1 MTYHD
6 ICQRLTPLYG
16 QQEAKAMTRLLLED
30 LFGLSFADILCGA
43 TEHLSDADALRLQQS
58 VDRLV
63 DAEPLQYVTGT
74 AFFCGH
80 PFHVAP
86 GVLIPRPE
94 TEWIVDTAV
103 GIATASDCVAMSSDK
118 DATSLRI
125 LDIGTGSGCIAISIS
140 LALADRHCHTEA
152 WDISE
157 DALRIA
163 SDNAK
168 RLGADVEFRRR
179 DALRLE
185 EEKSE
190 EIRLEE
196 EKGGADVASGLNA
209 AAESWDII
217 VSNPP
222 YICNREAADMHAN
235 VLQHEP
241 HLALFV
247 PDTDPLLFYRA
258 IARYAMRSLRKGGWL
273 LFECNTL
280 YAHDTARMVLDMG
293 FATSI
298 VEDDCFG
305 KPRFVKAQK

>member
-1 MTYHD
+1 
-6 ICQRLTPLYG
+6 
-16 QQEAKAMTRLLLED
+16 MTRMLLED
-30 LFGLSFADILCGA
+30 LFSLSFADILCGA
-43 TEHLSDADALRLQQS
+43 TEHLSDADTLRLQQS
-58 VDRLV
+58 VARLL
-63 DAEPLQYVTGT
+63 DTEPLQYVTGK

-103 GIATASDCVAMSSDK
+103 GIVTASAP
-118 DATSLRI
+118 RI
-125 LDIGTGSGCIAISIS
+125 LDIGTGSGCIATSIS
-140 LALADRHCHTEA
+140 LALVDKHCYTEA

-157 DALRIA
+157 DALRVA
-163 SDNAK
+163 ADNAE
-168 RLGADVEFRRR
+168 RLGADVKFRRR

-185 EEKSE
+185 EDFPAE
-190 EIRLEE
+190 ENQS
-196 EKGGADVASGLNA
+196 GAEVLIADNASSA
-209 AAESWDII
+209 SWDVI

-235 VLQHEP
+235 VLRHEP

-258 IARYAMRSLRKGGWL
+258 IASYAMRSLRKGGWL

-280 YAHDTARMVLDMG
+280 YAHDTAQMASDMG
-293 FATSI
+293 FATSV

>member
-6 ICQRLTPLYG
+6 ICQRLTPMYG
-16 QQEAKAMTRLLLED
+16 PQEAKAMTRMLLED
-30 LFGLSFADILCGA
+30 LFSLSFADILCGA
-43 TEHLSDADALRLQQS
+43 TEHLSDADTLRLQQS
-58 VDRLV
+58 VARLL

-103 GIATASDCVAMSSDK
+103 GLVTSS
-118 DATSLRI
+118 APRI

-163 SDNAK
+163 ADNAE
-168 RLGADVEFRRR
+168 RLGAEVKFRRH

-185 EEKSE
+185 EDFPAE
-190 EIRLEE
+190 ENQ
-196 EKGGADVASGLNA
+196 GGAEALSDTNA
-209 AAESWDII
+209 AAESWNII

-235 VLQHEP
+235 VLRHEP

-280 YAHDTARMVLDMG
+280 YAHDTAQMASDMG
-293 FATSI
+293 FATSV

>member
-16 QQEAKAMTRLLLED
+16 PQEAKAMTRLLLED
-30 LFGLSFADILCGA
+30 LFSLSFADILCGA
-43 TEHLSDADALRLQQS
+43 TEHLSDADTIRLQQS
-58 VDRLV
+58 VARLL
-63 DAEPLQYVTGT
+63 DSEPLQYVTGT

-103 GIATASDCVAMSSDK
+103 NLVTSS
-118 DATSLRI
+118 SRI
-125 LDIGTGSGCIAISIS
+125 LDIGTGSGCIATSIS
-140 LALADRHCHTEA
+140 LALMDKHCYTEA

-163 SDNAK
+163 ADNAE
-168 RLGADVEFRRR
+168 RLGAEVKFRRR

-190 EIRLEE
+190 EMRLEK
-196 EKGGADVASGLNA
+196 EKGGADVTSGLDA

-235 VLQHEP
+235 VLRHEP

-258 IARYAMRSLRKGGWL
+258 IASYAMRSLRKGGWL

-280 YAHDTARMVLDMG
+280 YAHDTAQMVSDMG
-293 FATSI
+293 FATSV

-305 KPRFVKAQK
+305 KPRFVKTQK

>member
-1 MTYHD
+1 
-6 ICQRLTPLYG
+6 
-16 QQEAKAMTRLLLED
+16 MTRLLLED
-30 LFGLSFADILCGA
+30 LFSLSFADILCGA
-43 TEHLSDADALRLQQS
+43 TEHLSDADTMRLQQS
-58 VDRLV
+58 VVRLL

-103 GIATASDCVAMSSDK
+103 NLVTASAP
-118 DATSLRI
+118 RI
-125 LDIGTGSGCIAISIS
+125 LDIGTGSGCIATSIS
-140 LALADRHCHTEA
+140 LALADKHCYTEA

-163 SDNAK
+163 ADNAE
-168 RLGADVEFRRR
+168 RLGAEVKFRRR

-190 EIRLEE
+190 EMRLEE
-196 EKGGADVASGLNA
+196 EKGGAEALSDTNA
-209 AAESWDII
+209 AEPWDII

-235 VLQHEP
+235 VLRHEP

-258 IARYAMRSLRKGGWL
+258 IASYAMRSLRKGGWL

-280 YAHDTARMVLDMG
+280 YAHDTAQMALDMG
-293 FATSI
+293 FATSV

>member
-16 QQEAKAMTRLLLED
+16 QQEAKAMTRMLLED

-43 TEHLSDADALRLQQS
+43 TEHLSDADTLRLQQS
-58 VDRLV
+58 VARLL
-63 DAEPLQYVTGT
+63 DSEPLQYVTGT

-94 TEWIVDTAV
+94 TEWMVDTAV
-103 GIATASDCVAMSSDK
+103 NLVTSS
-118 DATSLRI
+118 APRI

-140 LALADRHCHTEA
+140 LALADRHCYTEA

-163 SDNAK
+163 TDNAE
-168 RLGADVEFRRR
+168 RLGAEVKFHRR

-185 EEKSE
+185 EDLPAE
-190 EIRLEE
+190 ENQ
-196 EKGGADVASGLNA
+196 GGAEALSDTNA

-235 VLQHEP
+235 VLRHEP

-258 IARYAMRSLRKGGWL
+258 IARYAMRSLREGGWL

-280 YAHDTARMVLDMG
+280 YAHDTAQMASDMG
-293 FATSI
+293 FVTSV

-305 KPRFVKAQK
+305 MPRFVKAQK

>member
-16 QQEAKAMTRLLLED
+16 PQEAKAMTRMLLED
-30 LFGLSFADILCGA
+30 LFSLSFADILCGA
-43 TEHLSDADALRLQQS
+43 TEHLSDADTLRLQQS
-58 VDRLV
+58 VARLL

-94 TEWIVDTAV
+94 TEWMVDTAANLV
-103 GIATASDCVAMSSDK
+103 MSS
-118 DATSLRI
+118 APRI
-125 LDIGTGSGCIAISIS
+125 LDIGTGSGCIATSMS
-140 LALADRHCHTEA
+140 LALADKHCYTEA

-163 SDNAK
+163 ADNAE
-168 RLGADVEFRRR
+168 RLGADVKFRRR

-185 EEKSE
+185 ENFPAE
-190 EIRLEE
+190 ENQ
-196 EKGGADVASGLNA
+196 GGAEALSDTNA

-235 VLQHEP
+235 VLRHEP

-258 IARYAMRSLRKGGWL
+258 IARYAMRSLSKGGWL

-280 YAHDTARMVLDMG
+280 YAHDTAQMASDMG
-293 FATSI
+293 FVTSV

>member
-16 QQEAKAMTRLLLED
+16 PQEAKAMTRMLLED
-30 LFGLSFADILCGA
+30 LFSLSFADILCGA
-43 TEHLSDADALRLQQS
+43 TEHLSDADTLRLQQS
-58 VDRLV
+58 VDRLL

-103 GIATASDCVAMSSDK
+103 NLVTSS
-118 DATSLRI
+118 APRI
-125 LDIGTGSGCIAISIS
+125 LDIGTGSGCIATSIS

-163 SDNAK
+163 ADNAE
-168 RLGADVEFRRR
+168 RLGAVVKFRRR

-185 EEKSE
+185 ENFPAE
-190 EIRLEE
+190 ENQ
-196 EKGGADVASGLNA
+196 GGAEVLIADNASTA
-209 AAESWDII
+209 SWDII

-235 VLQHEP
+235 VLRHEP

-280 YAHDTARMVLDMG
+280 YAHDTAQMASDMG
-293 FATSI
+293 FATSV

>member
-16 QQEAKAMTRLLLED
+16 PQEAKAMTRMLLED
-30 LFGLSFADILCGA
+30 LFSLSFADILCGA
-43 TEHLSDADALRLQQS
+43 TEHLSDADTLRLQQS
-58 VDRLV
+58 VARLL

-103 GIATASDCVAMSSDK
+103 NLVTSSP
-118 DATSLRI
+118 RI
-125 LDIGTGSGCIAISIS
+125 LDIGTGSGCIATSIS
-140 LALADRHCHTEA
+140 LALADKHCYTEA

-163 SDNAK
+163 ADNAA
-168 RLGADVEFRRR
+168 RLGAEVKFRRR

-185 EEKSE
+185 EDFSAE
-190 EIRLEE
+190 ERLEADLPAE
-196 EKGGADVASGLNA
+196 ERLEAEQGGAEALRDSA
-209 AAESWDII
+209 SWDII

-235 VLQHEP
+235 VLRHEP

-280 YAHDTARMVLDMG
+280 YAHDTAQMASDMG
-293 FATSI
+293 FATSV

>member
-1 MTYHD
+1 
-6 ICQRLTPLYG
+6 
-16 QQEAKAMTRLLLED
+16 MTRMLLED
-30 LFGLSFADILCGA
+30 LFSLSFADVLCGA
-43 TEHLSDADALRLQQS
+43 TEHLSDADTLRLQQS
-58 VDRLV
+58 VARLL

-103 GIATASDCVAMSSDK
+103 GLVTSS
-118 DATSLRI
+118 APRI
-125 LDIGTGSGCIAISIS
+125 LDIGTGSGCIATSIS

-163 SDNAK
+163 ADNAE
-168 RLGADVEFRRR
+168 RLGAEVKFRRH

-185 EEKSE
+185 EDFPAE
-190 EIRLEE
+190 ENQ
-196 EKGGADVASGLNA
+196 GGAEALSDTNA
-209 AAESWDII
+209 AAESWNII

-235 VLQHEP
+235 VLRHEP

-280 YAHDTARMVLDMG
+280 YAHDTAQMASDMG
-293 FATSI
+293 FATSV

-305 KPRFVKAQK
+305 KPRFVKVQK

>member
-1 MTYHD
+1 
-6 ICQRLTPLYG
+6 
-16 QQEAKAMTRLLLED
+16 MTRLLLED
-30 LFGLSFADILCGA
+30 LFSLSFADILCGA
-43 TEHLSDADALRLQQS
+43 TEHLSDADTLRLQQS
-58 VDRLV
+58 VDRLL

-103 GIATASDCVAMSSDK
+103 NLVTSS
-118 DATSLRI
+118 APRI
-125 LDIGTGSGCIAISIS
+125 LDIGTGSGCIATSIS
-140 LALADRHCHTEA
+140 LALADRHCYTEA

-163 SDNAK
+163 ADNAE
-168 RLGADVEFRRR
+168 RLGAEVKFRRH

-185 EEKSE
+185 EDFPAE
-190 EIRLEE
+190 ENQ
-196 EKGGADVASGLNA
+196 GGAEALSDTNA
-209 AAESWDII
+209 AAESWNII

-235 VLQHEP
+235 VLRHEP

-280 YAHDTARMVLDMG
+280 YAHDTAQMASDMG
-293 FATSI
+293 FATSV

>member
-1 MTYHD
+1 
-6 ICQRLTPLYG
+6 
-16 QQEAKAMTRLLLED
+16 MTRLLLED
-30 LFGLSFADILCGA
+30 LFSLSFADILCGA
-43 TEHLSDADALRLQQS
+43 TEHLSDADSLRLQQS
-58 VDRLV
+58 VDRLL

-103 GIATASDCVAMSSDK
+103 NLVTSS
-118 DATSLRI
+118 APRI
-125 LDIGTGSGCIAISIS
+125 LDIGTGSGCIATSIS
-140 LALADRHCHTEA
+140 LALADRHCYTEA

-163 SDNAK
+163 TDNAE
-168 RLGADVEFRRR
+168 RLGADVKFRRR
-179 DALRLE
+179 DALKLE
-185 EEKSE
+185 EDFPAE
-190 EIRLEE
+190 ENQ
-196 EKGGADVASGLNA
+196 GGAEVLIADNASTA
-209 AAESWDII
+209 SWDII

-280 YAHDTARMVLDMG
+280 YAHDTAQMASDMG
-293 FATSI
+293 FATSV

>member
-16 QQEAKAMTRLLLED
+16 PQEAKAMTRMLLED
-30 LFGLSFADILCGA
+30 LFSLSFADILCGA
-43 TEHLSDADALRLQQS
+43 TEHLSDADTLRLQQS
-58 VDRLV
+58 VARLL
-63 DAEPLQYVTGT
+63 DTEPLQYVTGK

-86 GVLIPRPE
+86 GALIPRPE

-103 GIATASDCVAMSSDK
+103 NLVTSS
-118 DATSLRI
+118 ALRI
-125 LDIGTGSGCIAISIS
+125 LDIGTGSGCIATSIS
-140 LALADRHCHTEA
+140 LALADRHCYTEA

-163 SDNAK
+163 ADNAE
-168 RLGADVEFRRR
+168 RLGAEVKFRRR

-185 EEKSE
+185 EDFPAE
-190 EIRLEE
+190 ENQ
-196 EKGGADVASGLNA
+196 GGAEALSDTNA
-209 AAESWDII
+209 AASWDII

-235 VLQHEP
+235 VLRHEP

-258 IARYAMRSLRKGGWL
+258 IASYAMRSLRKGGWL

-280 YAHDTARMVLDMG
+280 YAHDTAQMASDMG
-293 FATSI
+293 FATSV

>member
-16 QQEAKAMTRLLLED
+16 PQEAKAMTRMLLED

-43 TEHLSDADALRLQQS
+43 TEHLSDADTLRLQQS
-58 VDRLV
+58 VARLL
-63 DAEPLQYVTGT
+63 DSEPLQYVTGT

-94 TEWIVDTAV
+94 TEWMVDTAV
-103 GIATASDCVAMSSDK
+103 GIATASAP
-118 DATSLRI
+118 RI

-140 LALADRHCHTEA
+140 LALADRHCYTEA

-163 SDNAK
+163 TDNAE
-168 RLGADVEFRRR
+168 RLGAEVKFRRR

-185 EEKSE
+185 ENFPAE
-190 EIRLEE
+190 ENQ
-196 EKGGADVASGLNA
+196 GGAEALSDTNA

-235 VLQHEP
+235 VLRHEP

-258 IARYAMRSLRKGGWL
+258 IARYAMRNLRKGGWL

-280 YAHDTARMVLDMG
+280 YAHDTAQMASDMG
-293 FATSI
+293 FATSV

>member
-6 ICQRLTPLYG
+6 ICQRLTPMYG
-16 QQEAKAMTRLLLED
+16 PQEAKAMTRMLLED
-30 LFGLSFADILCGA
+30 LFSLSFADILCGA
-43 TEHLSDADALRLQQS
+43 TEHLSDADTLRLQQS
-58 VDRLV
+58 VARLL
-63 DAEPLQYVTGT
+63 DSEPLQYVTGT

-103 GIATASDCVAMSSDK
+103 NLVTSS
-118 DATSLRI
+118 APRI

-140 LALADRHCHTEA
+140 LALADRHCYTEA

-157 DALRIA
+157 DALRITT
-163 SDNAK
+163 DNAE
-168 RLGADVEFRRR
+168 RLGAEVEFRRR

-185 EEKSE
+185 EDFPAE
-190 EIRLEE
+190 ENQ
-196 EKGGADVASGLNA
+196 GGAEVLSDTNA

-235 VLQHEP
+235 VLRHEP

-247 PDTDPLLFYRA
+247 PDTDSLLFYRA

-280 YAHDTARMVLDMG
+280 YAHDTAQMVSDMG
-293 FATSI
+293 FATSV

>member
-16 QQEAKAMTRLLLED
+16 PQEAKAMTRMLLED
-30 LFGLSFADILCGA
+30 LFSLSFADILCGA
-43 TEHLSDADALRLQQS
+43 TEHLSDADTLRLQQS
-58 VDRLV
+58 VDRLL

-103 GIATASDCVAMSSDK
+103 NLVTSS
-118 DATSLRI
+118 APRI
-125 LDIGTGSGCIAISIS
+125 LDIGTGSGCIATSIS

-163 SDNAK
+163 ADNAE
-168 RLGADVEFRRR
+168 RLGADVKFRRR

-185 EEKSE
+185 EDFPAE
-190 EIRLEE
+190 ENQ
-196 EKGGADVASGLNA
+196 GGAEALSDTNA

-235 VLQHEP
+235 VLRHEP

-280 YAHDTARMVLDMG
+280 YAHDTAQMAADMG
-293 FATSI
+293 FATSV

>member
-16 QQEAKAMTRLLLED
+16 QQEAKAMTRMLLED

-43 TEHLSDADALRLQQS
+43 TEHLSDADTLRLQQS
-58 VDRLV
+58 VARLL

-94 TEWIVDTAV
+94 TEWMVDTAV
-103 GIATASDCVAMSSDK
+103 NLVTSS
-118 DATSLRI
+118 APRI
-125 LDIGTGSGCIAISIS
+125 LDIGTGSGCIATSIS
-140 LALADRHCHTEA
+140 LALADKHCYTEA

-163 SDNAK
+163 ADNAA
-168 RLGADVEFRRR
+168 RLGAEVKFRRR

-185 EEKSE
+185 ENFPAE
-190 EIRLEE
+190 ENQ
-196 EKGGADVASGLNA
+196 GGAEALSDTNA

-235 VLQHEP
+235 VLRHEP

-280 YAHDTARMVLDMG
+280 YAHDTAQMASDMG
-293 FATSI
+293 FATSV

>member
-1 MTYHD
+1 
-6 ICQRLTPLYG
+6 
-16 QQEAKAMTRLLLED
+16 MTRMLLED
-30 LFGLSFADILCGA
+30 LFGLSFADVLCGA
-43 TEHLSDADALRLQQS
+43 TEFLSDADTLRLQQS
-58 VDRLV
+58 VARLL

-103 GIATASDCVAMSSDK
+103 NL
-118 DATSLRI
+118 ATSSAPRI
-125 LDIGTGSGCIAISIS
+125 LDIGTGSGCIATSIS
-140 LALADRHCHTEA
+140 LALVDKHCYTEA

-163 SDNAK
+163 TDNAE
-168 RLGADVEFRRR
+168 RLGADVKFRRR

-185 EEKSE
+185 EDFSAE
-190 EIRLEE
+190 ENQ
-196 EKGGADVASGLNA
+196 GGAEVQSDTNA
-209 AAESWDII
+209 AAESWNII

-235 VLQHEP
+235 VLRHEP

-280 YAHDTARMVLDMG
+280 YAHDTAQMASEMG
-293 FATSI
+293 FATSV

>member
-6 ICQRLTPLYG
+6 ICQRLTPMYG
-16 QQEAKAMTRLLLED
+16 TQEAKAMTRMLLED
-30 LFGLSFADILCGA
+30 LFSLSFADILCGA
-43 TEHLSDADALRLQQS
+43 TEHLSDADTLRLQQS
-58 VDRLV
+58 VARLL

-94 TEWIVDTAV
+94 TEWMVDTAV
-103 GIATASDCVAMSSDK
+103 GIATSS
-118 DATSLRI
+118 APRI
-125 LDIGTGSGCIAISIS
+125 LDIGTGSGCIATSIS
-140 LALADRHCHTEA
+140 LALADRHCYTEA

-163 SDNAK
+163 ADNAE
-168 RLGADVEFRRR
+168 RLGADVKFRRR

-185 EEKSE
+185 EDFSAE
-190 EIRLEE
+190 ENQ
-196 EKGGADVASGLNA
+196 GGAEVQSDTNA
-209 AAESWDII
+209 AAESWNIV

-222 YICNREAADMHAN
+222 YICNCEAADMHAN
-235 VLQHEP
+235 VLRHEP

-280 YAHDTARMVLDMG
+280 YAHDTARMASDMG
-293 FATSI
+293 FAKSV

>member
-16 QQEAKAMTRLLLED
+16 PQEAKAMTRMLLED

-43 TEHLSDADALRLQQS
+43 TEHLSDADTLRLQQS
-58 VDRLV
+58 VARLL
-63 DAEPLQYVTGT
+63 DSEPLQYVTGT

-103 GIATASDCVAMSSDK
+103 NLVTSS
-118 DATSLRI
+118 APRI

-140 LALADRHCHTEA
+140 LALADRHCYTEA

-163 SDNAK
+163 TDNAE
-168 RLGADVEFRRR
+168 RLGAEVKFRRR

-185 EEKSE
+185 ENFPAE
-190 EIRLEE
+190 ENQ
-196 EKGGADVASGLNA
+196 GGAEALSDTNA

-235 VLQHEP
+235 VLRHEP

-247 PDTDPLLFYRA
+247 PDTCPLLFYRA
-258 IARYAMRSLRKGGWL
+258 IARYAMRNLRKGGWL

-280 YAHDTARMVLDMG
+280 YAHDTAQMASDMG
-293 FATSI
+293 FATSV

>member
-16 QQEAKAMTRLLLED
+16 PQEAKAMTRMLLED
-30 LFGLSFADILCGA
+30 LFSLSFADILCGA
-43 TEHLSDADALRLQQS
+43 TEHLSDADTLRLQQS
-58 VDRLV
+58 VARLL

-94 TEWIVDTAV
+94 TEWMVDTAV
-103 GIATASDCVAMSSDK
+103 NLVMSS
-118 DATSLRI
+118 APRI
-125 LDIGTGSGCIAISIS
+125 LDIGTGSGCIATSIS
-140 LALADRHCHTEA
+140 LALADKHCYTEA

-163 SDNAK
+163 ADNAAS
-168 RLGADVEFRRR
+168 LGAEVKFRRR

-185 EEKSE
+185 EDFSAE
-190 EIRLEE
+190 ERLEAE
-196 EKGGADVASGLNA
+196 QGGAEALNDTNA

-235 VLQHEP
+235 VLRHEP

-280 YAHDTARMVLDMG
+280 YAHDTAQMASDMG
-293 FATSI
+293 FVTSV

-305 KPRFVKAQK
+305 KPRFVKVQK

>member
-16 QQEAKAMTRLLLED
+16 PQEAKAMTRLLLED
-30 LFGLSFADILCGA
+30 LFSLSFADILCGA
-43 TEHLSDADALRLQQS
+43 TEHLSDADTLRLQQS
-58 VDRLV
+58 VARLL

-103 GIATASDCVAMSSDK
+103 GIATASAP
-118 DATSLRI
+118 RI
-125 LDIGTGSGCIAISIS
+125 LDIGTGSGCIATSIS
-140 LALADRHCHTEA
+140 LALADRHCYTEA

-163 SDNAK
+163 ADNAE
-168 RLGADVEFRRR
+168 RLGADVKFRHR

-185 EEKSE
+185 EDFPAKENQS
-190 EIRLEE
+190 
-196 EKGGADVASGLNA
+196 GAEALSDTNA

-217 VSNPP
+217 ASNPP

-235 VLQHEP
+235 VLRHEP

-258 IARYAMRSLRKGGWL
+258 IASYAMRSLRKGGWL

-280 YAHDTARMVLDMG
+280 YAHDTAQMASDMG
-293 FATSI
+293 FATSV

>member
-1 MTYHD
+1 MIYHD

-16 QQEAKAMTRLLLED
+16 PQEAKAMTRMLLED
-30 LFGLSFADILCGA
+30 LFSLSFADILCGA
-43 TEHLSDADALRLQQS
+43 TEHLSDADTLRLQQS
-58 VDRLV
+58 VARLL

-103 GIATASDCVAMSSDK
+103 GIVTSS
-118 DATSLRI
+118 APRI
-125 LDIGTGSGCIAISIS
+125 LDIGTGSGCIATSIS
-140 LALADRHCHTEA
+140 LALADRHCYTEA

-163 SDNAK
+163 ADNAE
-168 RLGADVEFRRR
+168 RLGADVKFRRR

-185 EEKSE
+185 EDFPTEKNQ
-190 EIRLEE
+190 
-196 EKGGADVASGLNA
+196 GGAEALSDTNA

-235 VLQHEP
+235 VLRHEP

-258 IARYAMRSLRKGGWL
+258 IARYAMRSLSKGGWL

-280 YAHDTARMVLDMG
+280 YAHDTAQMASDMG
-293 FATSI
+293 FVTSV

>member
-1 MTYHD
+1 MTYQD

-16 QQEAKAMTRLLLED
+16 PQEAKAMTRMLLED
-30 LFGLSFADILCGA
+30 LFSLSFADILCGA
-43 TEHLSDADALRLQQS
+43 TEHLSDADTLRLQQS
-58 VDRLV
+58 VDRLL

-103 GIATASDCVAMSSDK
+103 NLVTSS
-118 DATSLRI
+118 APRI
-125 LDIGTGSGCIAISIS
+125 LDIGTGSGCIATSIS

-163 SDNAK
+163 ADNAE
-168 RLGADVEFRRR
+168 RLGADVKFRRR

-185 EEKSE
+185 EDFPAE
-190 EIRLEE
+190 ENQ
-196 EKGGADVASGLNA
+196 GGAEALSDTNA
-209 AAESWDII
+209 AAESWNII

-235 VLQHEP
+235 VLRHEP

-273 LFECNTL
+273 LFECNML
-280 YAHDTARMVLDMG
+280 YAHDTAQMASDMG
-293 FATSI
+293 FATSV

>member
-16 QQEAKAMTRLLLED
+16 PQEAKAMTRLLLED
-30 LFGLSFADILCGA
+30 LFSLSFADILCGA
-43 TEHLSDADALRLQQS
+43 TEHLSDADTLRLQQS
-58 VDRLV
+58 VARLL

-103 GIATASDCVAMSSDK
+103 NLVTASAP
-118 DATSLRI
+118 RI
-125 LDIGTGSGCIAISIS
+125 LDIGTGSGCIATSIS
-140 LALADRHCHTEA
+140 LALADKHCYTEA

-163 SDNAK
+163 ADNAE
-168 RLGADVEFRRR
+168 RLGADMKFRRR

-185 EEKSE
+185 EDFPAE
-190 EIRLEE
+190 ENQ
-196 EKGGADVASGLNA
+196 GGAEALSDSNA

-235 VLQHEP
+235 VLRHEP

-258 IARYAMRSLRKGGWL
+258 IASYAMRSLRKGGWL

-280 YAHDTARMVLDMG
+280 YAHDTAQMALDMG

>member
-6 ICQRLTPLYG
+6 ICQRLTPMYG
-16 QQEAKAMTRLLLED
+16 PQEAKAMTRMLLED
-30 LFGLSFADILCGA
+30 LFSLSFADILCGA
-43 TEHLSDADALRLQQS
+43 TEHLSDADTLRLQQS
-58 VDRLV
+58 VDRLL

-103 GIATASDCVAMSSDK
+103 NLVTSS
-118 DATSLRI
+118 APRI
-125 LDIGTGSGCIAISIS
+125 LDIGTGSGCMATSIS
-140 LALADRHCHTEA
+140 LALVDKHCYTEA

-163 SDNAK
+163 TDNAA
-168 RLGADVEFRRR
+168 RLGAEVKFRRR

-190 EIRLEE
+190 EMRLEE
-196 EKGGADVASGLNA
+196 EKGGAEALSDTNA

-235 VLQHEP
+235 VLRHEP

-280 YAHDTARMVLDMG
+280 YAHDTAQMASDMG
-293 FATSI
+293 FATSV

>member
-1 MTYHD
+1 
-6 ICQRLTPLYG
+6 
-16 QQEAKAMTRLLLED
+16 MTRMLLED
-30 LFGLSFADILCGA
+30 LFSLSFADILCGA
-43 TEHLSDADALRLQQS
+43 TEHLSDADTLRLQQS
-58 VDRLV
+58 VDRLL

-94 TEWIVDTAV
+94 TEWIVDTAANLV
-103 GIATASDCVAMSSDK
+103 TSS
-118 DATSLRI
+118 APRI
-125 LDIGTGSGCIAISIS
+125 LDIGTGSGCIATSIS
-140 LALADRHCHTEA
+140 LALADKHCYTEA

-163 SDNAK
+163 ADNAA
-168 RLGADVEFRRR
+168 RLGAEVKFRRR

-185 EEKSE
+185 EDFPAE
-190 EIRLEE
+190 ENQ
-196 EKGGADVASGLNA
+196 GGAEALSDTNA

-217 VSNPP
+217 SSNPP
-222 YICNREAADMHAN
+222 YICNREAADMHVN
-235 VLQHEP
+235 VLRHEP

-258 IARYAMRSLRKGGWL
+258 ISRYAMRSLRKGGWL

-280 YAHDTARMVLDMG
+280 YAHDTAQMASNMG
-293 FATSI
+293 FATSV

>member
-1 MTYHD
+1 
-6 ICQRLTPLYG
+6 
-16 QQEAKAMTRLLLED
+16 MTRMLLED
-30 LFGLSFADILCGA
+30 LFSLSFADILCGA
-43 TEHLSDADALRLQQS
+43 TEHLSDADTLRLQQS
-58 VDRLV
+58 VDRLL
-63 DAEPLQYVTGT
+63 DTEPLQYVTGT

-103 GIATASDCVAMSSDK
+103 NLVTSSVP
-118 DATSLRI
+118 RI
-125 LDIGTGSGCIAISIS
+125 LDIGTGSGCIATSIS
-140 LALADRHCHTEA
+140 LALVDKHCYTEA

-163 SDNAK
+163 ADNAE
-168 RLGADVEFRRR
+168 RLGADVKFRRR

-185 EEKSE
+185 EDFPAE
-190 EIRLEE
+190 ENQS
-196 EKGGADVASGLNA
+196 GAEVLIADNASSA
-209 AAESWDII
+209 SWDVI

-235 VLQHEP
+235 VLRHEP

-258 IARYAMRSLRKGGWL
+258 IASYAMRSLRKGGWL

-280 YAHDTARMVLDMG
+280 YAHDTAQMASDMG
-293 FATSI
+293 FATSV

>member
-1 MTYHD
+1 
-6 ICQRLTPLYG
+6 
-16 QQEAKAMTRLLLED
+16 MTRMLLED
-30 LFGLSFADILCGA
+30 LFSLSFADILCGA
-43 TEHLSDADALRLQQS
+43 TEHLSDADTLRLQQS
-58 VDRLV
+58 VARLL
-63 DAEPLQYVTGT
+63 DTEPLQYVTGK

-103 GIATASDCVAMSSDK
+103 NLVTSS
-118 DATSLRI
+118 APRI
-125 LDIGTGSGCIAISIS
+125 LDIGTGSGCIATSIS

-163 SDNAK
+163 ADNAE
-168 RLGADVEFRRR
+168 RLGAEVKFRRH

-185 EEKSE
+185 EDFPAE
-190 EIRLEE
+190 ENQ
-196 EKGGADVASGLNA
+196 GGAEALSDTNA
-209 AAESWDII
+209 AASWDII

-235 VLQHEP
+235 VLRHEP

-280 YAHDTARMVLDMG
+280 YAHDTAQMASDMG
-293 FATSI
+293 FATSV

>member
-1 MTYHD
+1 
-6 ICQRLTPLYG
+6 
-16 QQEAKAMTRLLLED
+16 MTRMLLED
-30 LFGLSFADILCGA
+30 LFSLSFADILCGA
-43 TEHLSDADALRLQQS
+43 TEHLSDADTLRLQQS
-58 VDRLV
+58 VARLL

-103 GIATASDCVAMSSDK
+103 NLVMSS
-118 DATSLRI
+118 APRI
-125 LDIGTGSGCIAISIS
+125 LDIGTGSGCIATSIS
-140 LALADRHCHTEA
+140 LALVDKHCYTEA

-163 SDNAK
+163 ADNAE
-168 RLGADVEFRRR
+168 RLGADVKFCLR

-185 EEKSE
+185 EDFPAE
-190 EIRLEE
+190 ERLEAE
-196 EKGGADVASGLNA
+196 QGGAEALRDSA
-209 AAESWDII
+209 SWDII

-235 VLQHEP
+235 VLRHEP

-258 IARYAMRSLRKGGWL
+258 IASYAMRSLRKGGWL

-280 YAHDTARMVLDMG
+280 YAHDTAQMASDMG
-293 FATSI
+293 FATSV

>member
-1 MTYHD
+1 MTYQD

-16 QQEAKAMTRLLLED
+16 PQEAKAMTRMLLED
-30 LFGLSFADILCGA
+30 LFSLSFADILCGA
-43 TEHLSDADALRLQQS
+43 TEHLSDADTLRLQQS
-58 VDRLV
+58 VDRLL

-103 GIATASDCVAMSSDK
+103 NLVTSS
-118 DATSLRI
+118 APRI
-125 LDIGTGSGCIAISIS
+125 LDIGTGSGCIATSIS

-163 SDNAK
+163 ADNAE
-168 RLGADVEFRRR
+168 RLGADVKFRRR

-185 EEKSE
+185 EDFPAE
-190 EIRLEE
+190 ENQ
-196 EKGGADVASGLNA
+196 GGAEALSDTNA
-209 AAESWDII
+209 AAESWNII

-235 VLQHEP
+235 VLRHEP

-280 YAHDTARMVLDMG
+280 YAHDTAQMALDMG
-293 FATSI
+293 FATSV

>member
-1 MTYHD
+1 
-6 ICQRLTPLYG
+6 
-16 QQEAKAMTRLLLED
+16 MTRMLLED
-30 LFGLSFADILCGA
+30 LFSLSFADILCGA
-43 TEHLSDADALRLQQS
+43 TEHLSDADTLRLQQS
-58 VDRLV
+58 VARLL
-63 DAEPLQYVTGT
+63 DAEPLQYVTGK

-103 GIATASDCVAMSSDK
+103 NLVTSS
-118 DATSLRI
+118 APRI
-125 LDIGTGSGCIAISIS
+125 LDIGTGSGCIATSIS
-140 LALADRHCHTEA
+140 LALADKHCYTEA

-163 SDNAK
+163 ADNVA
-168 RLGADVEFRRR
+168 RLGADVKFRRR

-185 EEKSE
+185 EDFPAE
-190 EIRLEE
+190 ENQ
-196 EKGGADVASGLNA
+196 GGAEALSDTNA

-217 VSNPP
+217 ASNPP

-235 VLQHEP
+235 VLRHEP

-280 YAHDTARMVLDMG
+280 YAHDTARMASDMG
-293 FATSI
+293 FAKSV